1 MPYKIAN
8 VSLSLF
14 ILLHC
19 FHFRTIAVSDVKISI
34 LDIGH
39 YILENVHV
47 ECSLM
52 QDTGMIYNVVVS
64 PYIGSRYMISF
75 IQQPSIAR

>member
-14 ILLHC
+14 IILHC
-19 FHFRTIAVSDVKISI
+19 FRFRTIAVFDVKISI
-34 LDIGH
+34 LDICH

-47 ECSLM
+47 ECFLM

-64 PYIGSRYMISF
+64 QYIGSRYMISF